1 MDELKAFL
9 PQVTDTQWQ
18 QLRHYEAL
26 LLEWNVKINLIS
38 RKDTDFLLEK
48 HILPVLPA
56 ITLRCFDSLKTILDV
71 GTGGGIPGIPL
82 AILFPNKYFT
92 LLDATR
98 KKIEAVEAMVSTLQL
113 KNVRTQWDRLE
124 KMRETYDGIVGR
136 GVTAFAE
143 FIQMTRPFLKN
154 KRSTIIYWTGGDMN
168 TLLPIGSLKRQ
179 THYLFLDQFFKQKFC
194 ATKKILWWT

>member
-1 MDELKAFL
+1 MDAFKSFL
-9 PQVTDTQWQ
+9 PQITNNQWQ
-18 QLRHYEAL
+18 QLYQYETL
-26 LLEWNVKINLIS
+26 LLEWNEKINLVS

-56 ITLRCFDSLKTILDV
+56 ITLRCFDPLKTILDV

-82 AILFPNKYFT
+82 AILFPNKHFT
-92 LLDATR
+92 LLDATH
-98 KKIEAVEAMVSTLQL
+98 KKVEAVEVMVNALQL
-113 KNVRTQWDRLE
+113 KNVRTEWARLE
-124 KMRETYDGIVGR
+124 NTKEKYDGIVGR

-143 FIQMTRPFLKN
+143 FIQMVRPHLKN
-154 KRSTIIYWTGGDMN
+154 KTSYVIYWTGGDMN
-168 TLLPIGSLKRQ
+168 TLLPNGSLKRQ